1 MKKIFLAI
9 VACLAVT
16 TTPTTSAVSMGT
28 TVAYKIAAGCVGIKF
43 TAGALQL
50 SLISAMCVLKA
61 REPQPT
67 FHYSDKYK
75 ITSPYIGAIVSGSLA
90 LGCFY
95 LGYRCFKE
103 MLSPFYLR

>member
-28 TVAYKIAAGCVGIKF
+28 TVSYKIAAGCTGIKF
-43 TAGALQL
+43 TAGALRF
-50 SLISAMCVLKA
+50 SLLSAMCVLQA
-61 REPQPT
+61 RELQQLRRHSGEGEIKFP
-67 FHYSDKYK
+67 
-75 ITSPYIGAIVSGSLA
+75 IMGAIASGSLA